1 LHASCEVLPRRTKLE
16 APNRSCNMALGI
28 YNAEAMSSQRPLSS
42 LICAGFGILLECGTF
57 LRSSV
62 RSRSSL
68 IAENLFL
75 RKQLAFYKEHQVR
88 PRRLT
93 DSARISLVLWSKL
106 CDWRSALVIVKPET
120 LISWHRRG
128 FKLFW
133 QLKSRVGRPRLPSD
147 IRQLIARM
155 VEENPTWGQAR
166 VADELALKLGILV
179 SPRTVR
185 AYWPKQPDRRG
196 PRPTC
201 SQPWQTFVRNH
212 AQSLLACDF
221 LVVVTARFRLLYV
234 FVLMEIDTRK
244 ILQCKVTAHPAAAW
258 TLQQFREALPSDHEN
273 KLLIHDR
280 DSIFSTEVDAQL
292 RSFGLKSLKTPV
304 RAPKANAHC
313 ERLIG
318 TIRREFLDFV
328 IPLGERHLR
337 RLMREWVAHYN
348 QARPHSSLGPG
359 TPEGIRLVQSPQS
372 GERHILPHNVR
383 VLGRPILGGLHH
395 EYGSEKVAA

>member
-28 YNAEAMSSQRPLSS
+28 YNAEAMSSQRQLSS
-42 LICAGFGILLECGTF
+42 LIRAGFGILLECGTF

-258 TLQQFREALPSDHEN
+258 TLQQFREALPRGLQRLESE
-273 KLLIHDR
+273 R
-280 DSIFSTEVDAQL
+280 PQL
-292 RSFGLKSLKTPV
+292 RIHLSRKDRVTIMDQQLVFVIAVMEKTLRLSQHVCKTTKVTTCGAQKLHRTRIYALEGRVRRNKNVLQVSIRQKSSSLS
-304 RAPKANAHC
+304 HQ
-313 ERLIG
+313 
-318 TIRREFLDFV
+318 FLD
-328 IPLGERHLR
+328 
-337 RLMREWVAHYN
+337 
-348 QARPHSSLGPG
+348 
-359 TPEGIRLVQSPQS
+359 
-372 GERHILPHNVR
+372 HN
-383 VLGRPILGGLHH
+383 PF
-395 EYGSEKVAA
+395 